1 MASALHTVDIDGRY
15 DGLTLR
21 EALPRVVHEIVERFD
36 PCQVVVF
43 GSVARHEEGPDS
55 DLDLMVV
62 FEKIARS
69 QRRSLM
75 VEIRRAITTFV
86 PVDIMIV
93 DIDELTTD
101 CDNVGAAVYW
111 PLREGQI
118 MYRRLE
124 PHVG

>member
-1 MASALHTVDIDGRY
+1 
-15 DGLTLR
+15 
-21 EALPRVVHEIVERFD
+21 
-36 PCQVVVF
+36 
-43 GSVARHEEGPDS
+43 
-55 DLDLMVV
+55 MVV

-111 PLREGQI
+111 PSREGQV

-124 PHVG
+124 PRVG